1 MSRPELESPRY
12 RRPRYSSGIRGA
24 LAITLAA
31 VTLLPAPITYFGI
44 LPTYRVHAW
53 FLLFYTPFLCLLTL
67 CYLLYVRDSL
77 ARAMFA
83 DVLIPPEPP
92 TDPYYGDPLGQ
103 RLKRGFRG
111 LKKIL
116 LGVLPLLLVAVSM
129 FCVSR
134 YVDSLNQSVALATET
149 YAHRSAGGQDVGML
163 QEERGKIGR
172 RRNAGRLDDKRSAP
186 VSVSP
191 GDSLPELSDSVAV
204 HSYVLRTTVID
215 DIPRLFELT
224 ALYTGAFIALL
235 IAVSLMALK
244 EYAREALGLSEH
256 ELVFGRP
263 RQDDVD

>member
-1 MSRPELESPRY
+1 MSRPEYESRRY
-12 RRPRYSSGIRGA
+12 QRSRYSSGIRSA

-83 DVLIPPEPP
+83 DILIPPEPP
-92 TDPYYGDPLGQ
+92 DLYYGDPLGQ

-116 LGVLPLLLVAVSM
+116 LGVLPLLLVVVSM
-129 FCVSR
+129 FCVYR
-134 YVDSLNQSVALATET
+134 YVDALNQSVALAAET
-149 YAHRSAGGQDVGML
+149 YVRRSAGGQDVGML

-172 RRNAGRLDDKRSAP
+172 QRNADRVEDKRSAP
-186 VSVSP
+186 DSLSP

-256 ELVFGRP
+256 ELVFGRH